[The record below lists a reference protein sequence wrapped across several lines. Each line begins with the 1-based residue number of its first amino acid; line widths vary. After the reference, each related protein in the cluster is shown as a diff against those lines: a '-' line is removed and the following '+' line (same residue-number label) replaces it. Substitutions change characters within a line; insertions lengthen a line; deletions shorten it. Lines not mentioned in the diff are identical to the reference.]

1 MSSSGLIGRP
11 RNAVPTPSLVLD
23 GAALYANVATM
34 AEWADGRVAIR
45 PHTKTH
51 KCVEIARLQLERG
64 AIGLTTATIAEAQ
77 AMLAANPPEI
87 LVANEIVDADRI
99 AAAIEI
105 ARECRLLLAV
115 DNPANAA
122 ALSAAAKAA
131 GVTIDVLLDV
141 DVGLHRCGVRSIPEA
156 VALAQAIAGL
166 GGLRLC
172 GAMGFEGQAMLI
184 EDPGE
189 RGAAASGAMDFLA
202 ECVAALRANGHT
214 IDIVSGGGTNTYDM
228 TGVHP
233 VITELQVGT
242 YATMDYGYHR
252 LTEKFLPTLYVAA
265 TVVSRSED
273 TAVLNAGTKTV
284 ALDVLPPALAPA
296 LGTVREVHEEH
307 TLVDPEPGQLPLG
320 SHVELRIGYAGGTI
334 NLHDAYVVVEDDV
347 VTGVWEIRA
356 RGTGVRLEP

>member
-252 LTEKFLPTLYVAA
+252 LTGEVPADAV
-265 TVVSRSED
+265 RRRDGGQPIRGHGCPQRRHED
-273 TAVLNAGTKTV
+273 
-284 ALDVLPPALAPA
+284 
-296 LGTVREVHEEH
+296 
-307 TLVDPEPGQLPLG
+307 
-320 SHVELRIGYAGGTI
+320 GGTR
-334 NLHDAYVVVEDDV
+334 HSAA
-347 VTGVWEIRA
+347 GPRAGPRHRA
-356 RGTGVRLEP
+356 RGARGAHAGRPRAGAAPAGIPRRAADWLRRGHDQSP